1 MTDEQYQ
8 AWFEARHGHK
18 PNAFQIRLRVGMP
31 QRKGIVQPDVQFYR
45 SYRSPNT
52 IVLTGSVQARRDAIR
67 RADIEAYGEEA
78 GLRRE
83 PENLT

>member
-1 MTDEQYQ
+1 
-8 AWFEARHGHK
+8 
-18 PNAFQIRLRVGMP
+18 
-31 QRKGIVQPDVQFYR
+31 
-45 SYRSPNT
+45 
-52 IVLTGSVQARRDAIR
+52 VLTGSVQARRDAIR